1 MSSEGCAHVSLK
13 FDQLNFSGIR
23 KCREVGDSENRAF
36 EISLA
41 RLSPRLLRRRESKR
55 HLFVVD
61 SLDKQI
67 ENEKELIR
75 LASAGAGGVIL
86 YLCGEYY

>member
-1 MSSEGCAHVSLK
+1 MGSLESEVRGTNK
-13 FDQLNFSGIR
+13 FDQLELSGIQE
-23 KCREVGDSENRAF
+23 CREVGDSENRAR

-41 RLSPRLLRRRESKR
+41 RLSLRLLRRRKSKR

-67 ENEKELIR
+67 
-75 LASAGAGGVIL
+75 
-86 YLCGEYY
+86 